1 MTNSNCIQKVW
12 CPICTYSQA
21 RCLRAG
27 FSFHKQL
34 HDDITSPLLIQIF
47 LLLLSLF
54 SLSFFKHW
62 QKRWHSL
69 LRFGKQCLHD
79 CCWFVYRDFFYNLL
93 LQVELVE
100 VTRLRS
106 GEVWSKMETL
116 RKLFFPGEAKAWPDD
131 VLLLKQ
137 RSAHGIFRNICE
149 DECNSRCDSA
159 IAGCSISQ
167 SSVEAF
173 SGGRSLFVEGRTAKW
188 SGPVAGIQSNMW
200 VWKWDVTRLW
210 GHELSESGLDIS
222 AIRGASQL
230 ELSWAIKASPGFIYQ
245 WTIRKDIRN
254 PYFIWIHRPIG
265 RPKLMGKKNLLKSP
279 AAQFIL
285 TMVGVTSQQTSLLK
299 LAWRRTQ
306 YHWKST

>member
-34 HDDITSPLLIQIF
+34 HEDDITSPLLIQIF
-47 LLLLSLF
+47 LLLSSLF
-54 SLSFFKHW
+54 SLSIFKHW

-79 CCWFVYRDFFYNLL
+79 CCWFVYRDFFYNIL
-93 LQVELVE
+93 LQVELLE

-149 DECNSRCDSA
+149 DEWFTLWLCNSRL
-159 IAGCSISQ
+159 Q
-167 SSVEAF
+167 YQ
-173 SGGRSLFVEGRTAKW
+173 
-188 SGPVAGIQSNMW
+188 PV
-200 VWKWDVTRLW
+200 
-210 GHELSESGLDIS
+210 
-222 AIRGASQL
+222 
-230 ELSWAIKASPGFIYQ
+230 LSWGILGRQKSLCGWEDGQVVWASCRYSIKHVSL
-245 WTIRKDIRN
+245 K
-254 PYFIWIHRPIG
+254 
-265 RPKLMGKKNLLKSP
+265 MGC
-279 AAQFIL
+279 
-285 TMVGVTSQQTSLLK
+285 
-299 LAWRRTQ
+299 
-306 YHWKST
+306 